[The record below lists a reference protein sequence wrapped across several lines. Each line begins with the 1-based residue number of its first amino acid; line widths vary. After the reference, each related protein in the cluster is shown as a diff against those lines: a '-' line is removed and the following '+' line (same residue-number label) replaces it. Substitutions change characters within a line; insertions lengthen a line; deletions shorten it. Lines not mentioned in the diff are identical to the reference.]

1 MTQPAKARLELRAID
16 ELPGFYA
23 CLKLQQET
31 WGKAFTDQVPPS
43 VLMIAHR
50 TGGLV
55 LGAFVDGHLVGFV
68 WGISGWDGPE
78 KIHWSDMLAVKKAF
92 RGRGIGWQLKLK
104 QRQILKRRGVRKIYW
119 TFDPL
124 QTLNAH
130 FNLMKLGVVV
140 CEYRPNLYG
149 STHSPLHAGLD
160 TDRFVATW
168 DLQQTL
174 RKTRRTQIPID
185 QTRLIN
191 PTLPREGEW
200 LVPQSPRLDLKAGG
214 EALYLEVARNFSQL
228 RIQNLALARRWQ
240 LCMRTAC
247 LHYLR
252 RGFVVTGFVEGTLKD
267 RRGAFYVLEMPSRS
281 TGRE

>member
-1 MTQPAKARLELRAID
+1 MTRPEKARVELRAID
-16 ELPGFYA
+16 ELGEFHA
-23 CLKLQQET
+23 CLRLQQET
-31 WGKAFTDQVPPS
+31 WGKTFTDQVPPS
-43 VLMIAHR
+43 VLMIAQR

-55 LGAFVDGHLVGFV
+55 LGAFVDRSLVGFV
-68 WGISGWDGPE
+68 WGISGWNGPE

-92 RGRGIGWQLKLK
+92 RGQGIGWQLKLK

-140 CEYRPNLYG
+140 HEYRPNLYG

-168 DLQQTL
+168 DLQQVL

-185 QTRLIN
+185 RTRVIN
-191 PTLPREGEW
+191 PVSPGKGAG
-200 LVPQSPRLDLKAGG
+200 LVPQRPRLGLKGGG
-214 EALYLEVARNFSQL
+214 EPLYLEVTRNLSQL
-228 RIQNLALARRWQ
+228 RTQNLALARRWQ
-240 LCMRTAC
+240 LSIRAAC

-252 RGFVVTGFVEGTLKD
+252 RGFVITGFAEGTVEG
-267 RRGAFYVLEMPSRS
+267 RAGAFYVLEKPS
-281 TGRE
+281 TA